1 MRMFIMANCGRIRII
16 TTNRISKIGEGRRI
30 QR

>member
-1 MRMFIMANCGRIRII
+1 MRMFIMGNCGRKRII

-30 QR
+30 QT